1 MLKLCQNQFF
11 FMLQKNL
18 PLGTEKSG
26 KSFRLIRRIYHF
38 SPSPMVTHFRR
49 IYHFSPSPMVT
60 HYSLRRFTPCS
71 QGSWRSGSLFPRSFA
86 FQACFADS
94 YHMAS
99 SICSLRRFTPC
110 SQGSWRIIFMCL
122 VKFFHVLSQR
132 FAAFDRHS
140 IVNRSSNS
148 A

>member
-11 FMLQKNL
+11 FMLQKKL

-26 KSFRLIRRIYHF
+26 KSFRLI
-38 SPSPMVTHFRR
+38 RR

-122 VKFFHVLSQR
+122 VKFFHVLSQS
-132 FAAFDRHS
+132 FAAFYGHS
-140 IVNRSSNS
+140 IVNRSSKS
-148 A
+148 T